1 MDIDKDAL
9 KTGIEMENDDKKLN
23 NY

>member
-1 MDIDKDAL
+1 MDIDKDAI
-9 KTGIEMENDDKKLN
+9 KTGIEMENDEKKLN